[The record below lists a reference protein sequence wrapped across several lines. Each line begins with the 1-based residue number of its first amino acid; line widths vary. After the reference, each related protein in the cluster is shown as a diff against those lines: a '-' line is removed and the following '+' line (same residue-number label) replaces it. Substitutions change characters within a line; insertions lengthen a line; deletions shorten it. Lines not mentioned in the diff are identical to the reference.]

1 MARPLPEAARKLF
14 NATNLVTVATL
25 NPGGEVHLSMVWA
38 KVDGDDIVFSTLSS
52 RRKSANLGRDPRVS
66 LITFD
71 PEEPYHY
78 AEIRG
83 RASVVA
89 DPGGSLLQELAAKYT
104 GGDSWPD
111 SAPDRRVIVRVTP
124 DHVFTR

>member
-1 MARPLPEAARKLF
+1 MGRPLPDDARRLF
-14 NATNLVTVATL
+14 DATNLVTVATV
-25 NPGGEVHLSMVWA
+25 NPDGRAQMSLVWA
-38 KVDGDDIVFSTLSS
+38 KVDGDDIVFSTLKD
-52 RRKSANLGRDPRVS
+52 RRKFVNLERDPRVS

-78 AEIRG
+78 ATVRG
-83 RASVVA
+83 QASIVD

-124 DHVFTR
+124 DYVFTR

>member
-1 MARPLPEAARKLF
+1 MGRPLPEAARRLF
-14 NATNLVTVATL
+14 DATNLVAVATL
-25 NPGGEVHLSMVWA
+25 NPDGGVQLSMVWA
-38 KVDGDDIVFSTLSS
+38 KVDGDDVVFSTLKD
-52 RRKSANLGRDPRVS
+52 RYKAVNLDRDPRVS
-66 LITFD
+66 MITFD

-83 RASVVA
+83 TASVID

-124 DHVFTR
+124 DHIFTR

>member
-1 MARPLPEAARKLF
+1 MGRPLTEAARRLF
-14 NATNLVTVATL
+14 DATNLVAVATL
-25 NPGGEVHLSMVWA
+25 TPNGSVQLSMVWA
-38 KVDGDDIVFSTLSS
+38 KVDGDDVVFSTLKD
-52 RRKSANLGRDPRVS
+52 RHKALNLDRDPRVS

-83 RASVVA
+83 RAAMVD

>member
-1 MARPLPEAARKLF
+1 MGRPLPEAARKLF
-14 NATNLVTVATL
+14 DATNLVSVATL
-25 NPGGEVHLSMVWA
+25 NPDGRVQLSLVWA
-38 KVDGDDIVFSTLSS
+38 KVDGDDIVFSTLNS
-52 RRKSANLGRDPRVS
+52 RRKYVNLERDPRVS

-78 AEIRG
+78 AKIRG
-83 RASVVA
+83 RAGMVD

-124 DHVFTR
+124 EHVFTR